1 MKNKYL
7 IPIVFVIF
15 LFGCT
20 TDDITINV
28 QGNAIMLPWSLPINS
43 TMVFLQDENSRHHN
57 KYYNRLE
64 TDTDNNGF
72 YRFSNRFKQNAAL
85 TLGFIPN
92 TYNTLV
98 ERSGTIQ
105 LKEGK
110 QIINFN
116 CYCYAQSQ
124 IQLIDSSL
132 MGNPP
137 DSIIFECT
145 NSIKNF
151 KSKINNSFFSN
162 PTNLYLNQIAGYPN
176 TIECK
181 VFRNGTYTKTDT
193 IVNPGSCN
201 QSSQLYFNY

>member
-1 MKNKYL
+1 MKNRYL
-7 IPIVFVIF
+7 TPIVLAIF
-15 LFGCT
+15 LSGCT
-20 TDDITINV
+20 TDDITVTV
-28 QGNAIMLPWSLPINS
+28 QGNAIMLPWSLPINN

-64 TDTDNNGF
+64 TYTDNNGF
-72 YRFSNRFKQNAAL
+72 YRFSNYFKQNAAL

-116 CYCYAQSQ
+116 CYCYVQSQ

-132 MGNPP
+132 LVNPP
-137 DSIIFECT
+137 DSIIFECI

-193 IVNPGSCN
+193 IINPSSCN
-201 QSSQLYFNY
+201 QSGQLYFNY